1 MSIRAM
7 TKCVCTFAAALLMI
21 CTPVVAQQ
29 AGETAPFT
37 LQQCLD
43 LAMANQ
49 TDVITARNNLTIA
62 KGRSAEALAQY
73 LPQLSIQNNAFQ
85 WGTESVL
92 SRVTTGTAL
101 NISQNVFDGG
111 LREATNMQA
120 RYGVAQS
127 QASLTRAIQTTIY
140 NVTRAYYDAL
150 RSKHL
155 ADVAQTT
162 VTYNEELLKQVQAAA
177 EQGTAARADVLPVE
191 AQLANA
197 RVNLIAAK
205 NNVKTSLLALQ
216 TAIGLAPKPGF
227 DITDVEEPP
236 RAEIQPLEVYIKQA
250 MAARPEIV
258 QAKAGVGA
266 ARASLRSARINL
278 YPRPVINAEYQ
289 KGIEGGFTT
298 SGGQMVGGIVFDLF
312 NGGANRA
319 AYREAQASAAN
330 AAQAEKQIMRDIP
343 TQIEEAY
350 LNLTSSKERLD
361 ASDIG
366 LKAAQ
371 LNYDAQRE
379 RYALGSGTVLDT
391 LNAQVQLTTAQSN
404 AVQARYDYYTAIAQM
419 NYAIGS
425 QGGSNGK

>member
-1 MSIRAM
+1 MNRY
-7 TKCVCTFAAALLMI
+7 VCILVIILLPAC
-21 CTPVVAQQ
+21 CTLGYAEQ
-29 AGETAPFT
+29 AGATPPFT
-37 LQQCLD
+37 LEQCLD

-49 TDVITARNNLTIA
+49 TDVITARNNVTIA

-85 WGTESVL
+85 WGTQSVL

-101 NISQNVFDGG
+101 NVSQNVFDGG
-111 LREATNMQA
+111 LREANNVRA
-120 RYGVAQS
+120 RYGVTQE
-127 QASLTRAIQTTIY
+127 QAYLIRTIQTTTY

-150 RSKHL
+150 RAKHL
-155 ADVAQTT
+155 ADVARTT

-177 EQGTAARADVLPVE
+177 EQGTAAKADVLPVE

-197 RVNLIAAK
+197 RVSLITAN

-216 TAIGLAPKPGF
+216 TAIGLTPKPDF
-227 DITDVEEPP
+227 DIADVEKPP
-236 RAEIQPLEVYIKQA
+236 SLEMQPLEAWIKQA
-250 MAARPEIV
+250 MAARPDV
-258 QAKAGVGA
+258 VAAKAGAGA
-266 ARASLRSARINL
+266 ARASLRAARINL

-319 AYREAQASAAN
+319 AYREAEASAAN

-343 TQIEEAY
+343 TQVEEAY
-350 LNLTSSKERLD
+350 LNLTSSRDRLD

-371 LNYDAQRE
+371 VNYDAQKE

-425 QGGSNGK
+425 QGGNNGE